1 MPHRA
6 LIPILLGVLL
16 CVPVLAT
23 EAGGEEADWS
33 YEMWNDLMSPFCPG
47 RTLADCPSDK
57 AEDLRRWI
65 VDQEALGR
73 SAEDVHAEVL
83 TAFGDVVRQAPV
95 PTGLGL
101 AAYVIPIL
109 LFLAGGGLVG
119 VFMRR
124 QSRASAKPAPVVA
137 VDPDL
142 QRELDEEIGR
152 SAS

>member
-1 MPHRA
+1 MSRRA
-6 LIPILLGVLL
+6 LIPVLLGVLL
-16 CVPVLAT
+16 CIPTLAP
-23 EAGGEEADWS
+23 EARGEEAGWS

-57 AEDLRRWI
+57 AEELRRWI
-65 VDQEALGR
+65 VDQEAEGR
-73 SAEDVHAEVL
+73 SAEAVHAEVL
-83 TAFGDVVRQAPV
+83 AAFGDVVRQTPA
-95 PTGLGL
+95 PTGFGL

-119 VFMRR
+119 VFLRR
-124 QSRASAKPAPVVA
+124 QTRTPARPTPVVA
-137 VDPDL
+137 VDPEL

>member
-6 LIPILLGVLL
+6 LIHVLLAVLL
-16 CVPVLAT
+16 CLPTLAADVRAE
-23 EAGGEEADWS
+23 EAGWS
-33 YEMWNDLMSPFCPG
+33 YEMWNDLMSPYCPG
-47 RTLADCPSDK
+47 RTLADCPSEK
-57 AEDLRRWI
+57 AEELRGWI
-65 VDQEALGR
+65 VDQEAEGR
-73 SAEDVHAEVL
+73 SAEEVHAEIL
-83 TAFGDVVRQAPV
+83 AAFGDVVRQAPV

-119 VFMRR
+119 VFLRR
-124 QSRASAKPAPVVA
+124 QTRASARPAPVVA

>member
-6 LIPILLGVLL
+6 LIHVLLAVLL
-16 CVPVLAT
+16 CLPTLAADARAE
-23 EAGGEEADWS
+23 EAGWS
-33 YEMWNDLMSPFCPG
+33 YGMWNDLMSPYCPG
-47 RTLADCPSDK
+47 RTLADCPSEK
-57 AEDLRRWI
+57 AEELRGWI
-65 VDQEALGR
+65 VDQEAEGR
-73 SAEDVHAEVL
+73 SAEEVHAEIL
-83 TAFGDVVRQAPV
+83 AAFGDVVRQAPA

-119 VFMRR
+119 VFLRR
-124 QSRASAKPAPVVA
+124 QTRASARPAPVVA

-142 QRELDEEIGR
+142 QRELDEEIRR

>member
-1 MPHRA
+1 MSHRV
-6 LIPILLGVLL
+6 LIPVLLGALL
-16 CVPVLAT
+16 CVPMLAS
-23 EAGGEEADWS
+23 EARGEEAGWS

-65 VDQEALGR
+65 VDQEASGR

-83 TAFGDVVRQAPV
+83 AAFGDVVRQAPL
-95 PTGLGL
+95 PEGLGL

-109 LFLAGGGLVG
+109 LFLAGGGLVA
-119 VFMRR
+119 VFLRK
-124 QSRASAKPAPVVA
+124 QTRASARPAPVVA
-137 VDPDL
+137 VDPEL
-142 QRELDEEIGR
+142 QRELDDEIGR